1 MHLAVT
7 SALWTLT
14 VSPSFSGSTALRPTS
29 RQAILAP
36 GATAAVRE
44 IGRSSQGRSLRRPPT
59 CGRPTAS
66 RSGRSPLL
74 HRPCRGRSAE
84 SRARFCGHPGLRVAS
99 GSVLL
104 LREPC
109 GAAHRLDLEVPRR
122 CPRPWV
128 SAPLCASRPR
138 PVLGARAR
146 RARRK
151 APAPPFQA
159 VGGAAPAMCR
169 WATRL
174 PSRPAPPPSPR
185 RRRWRRW
192 ALGPRL
198 GVSRAA
204 RARRLLLRASRRT
217 LTKRFAPT
225 WRMATISPTLSCR
238 PAGGAVKSLG
248 ATSPC
253 TTGTAEDRPWT
264 TASRSCTTW
273 S

>member
-44 IGRSSQGRSLRRPPT
+44 IGRSSQGCSLRRPPT
-59 CGRPTAS
+59 HGRPTAS

-109 GAAHRLDLEVPRR
+109 GAAHRPDLE
-122 CPRPWV
+122 
-128 SAPLCASRPR
+128 
-138 PVLGARAR
+138 
-146 RARRK
+146 
-151 APAPPFQA
+151 A

-204 RARRLLLRASRRT
+204 RARRLLLRVSRRT